1 MNILPI
7 INFGIINPPAYK
19 KTQPSSG
26 LKMSTPLAHDT
37 VSFGRAKMTMADALE
52 HQLQTPE
59 VTKRMKRLSTIYLD
73 IIESVATKL
82 KYVGVSFDRI
92 YCEQNPIKSP
102 KAYISKVSRSGSFK
116 VPDRIRATLYCS
128 DIYNLSVL
136 NDEILPAFAD
146 RGFVVAKTEVP
157 LEKMLKKGYV
167 PTKNEIEKGE
177 VVIPD
182 LDIRLYGV
190 EDQITRLDSKY
201 RYSISHPQDS
211 GYEDIQIR
219 FVRDYDD
226 SSSPILHELII
237 LPGKNFAKAKAY
249 ESKKIYDNTRQLD
262 ELNFI
267 KGMRDEKSLAVAKRH
282 ISIIKSMLNLEISQK
297 LFGCAKNIDVYNIDN
312 NITLSLS
319 PQDINVIKNS
329 FADLRK
335 VAREYYETIEARAKS
350 PKRIKTIKQERNK
363 DSQILTSIQKNIL
376 ESIEFFN
383 NTKSFKKLPDIS

>member
-7 INFGIINPPAYK
+7 INFGIVNPPAYK

-26 LKMSTPLAHDT
+26 LKMSAHLTHDT

-52 HQLQTPE
+52 HQLQKPE
-59 VTKRMKRLSTIYLD
+59 VAKRMKRLSTIYLD

-82 KYVGVSFDRI
+82 KYAGVSFDRV

-128 DIYNLSVL
+128 DIYNLSIL

-177 VVIPD
+177 VVMPD

-190 EDQITRLDSKY
+190 EDQITKLDNKY
-201 RYSISHPQDS
+201 RYSISRPQDS

-312 NITLSLS
+312 NIILSLS